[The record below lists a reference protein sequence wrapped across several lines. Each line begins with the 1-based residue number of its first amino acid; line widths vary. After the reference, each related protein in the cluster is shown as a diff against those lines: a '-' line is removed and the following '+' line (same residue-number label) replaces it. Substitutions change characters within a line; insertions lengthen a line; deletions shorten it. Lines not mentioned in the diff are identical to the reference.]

1 MTVTKNAVQSKV
13 QITSLKDMALLLEKC
28 DVSDALVLSKNRFLI
43 YDLIVDAWQVVGK
56 IQNPDRL

>member
-28 DVSDALVLSKNRFLI
+28 YVTDALVLSKDRFLI
-43 YDLIVDAWQVVGK
+43 DELIVDAWQVVG
-56 IQNPDRL
+56 II